1 MGYKKKTEI
10 IGMRHRTYYEEEPQK
25 VGVKKGKIR
34 KDISKISDRDD
45 LIADLFKLNF
55 LTISALKYVYNALPD
70 DIKDDIPK
78 KAKELLD
85 SSFKK
90 YEETKTIMDLYIE
103 NGDMAFID
111 RILERQKEITDIVK
125 ENKFK

>member
-25 VGVKKGKIR
+25 VNIKKGKIR
-34 KDISKISDRDD
+34 QDISKISDRDD

-55 LTISALKYVYNALPD
+55 LTISALKYVYYSLPNEV
-70 DIKDDIPK
+70 KDNIPK
-78 KAKELLD
+78 KAKDLLD

-103 NGDMAFID
+103 NGDMSFID
-111 RILERQKEITDIVK
+111 RVLTKQEEITKIV
-125 ENKFK
+125 ENNKKI

>member
-25 VGVKKGKIR
+25 VNIKKGKIR

-70 DIKDDIPK
+70 DIKDDIPD

-103 NGDMAFID
+103 NRDMSFID
-111 RILERQKEITDIVK
+111 RVLEKQENITKIIEK
-125 ENKFK
+125 NK